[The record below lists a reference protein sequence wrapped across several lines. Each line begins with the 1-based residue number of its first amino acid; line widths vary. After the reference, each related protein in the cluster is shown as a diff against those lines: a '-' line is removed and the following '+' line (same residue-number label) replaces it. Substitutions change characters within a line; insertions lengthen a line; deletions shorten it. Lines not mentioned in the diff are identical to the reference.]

1 MLKPAFLEPASLPLA
16 TSTPY
21 EPSSW
26 MIATR
31 MSFGS
36 LPNFALAFFS
46 IMSAAM
52 RPNCCPLACGRNTY
66 FRFLFSTTAVEMQ
79 VVIHMK
85 FLSCSTRAAT
95 GTHCAEEKNPRTRL
109 TFSCSIRRTAS
120 LMATSGL
127 LCASA

>member
-1 MLKPAFLEPASLPLA
+1 
-16 TSTPY
+16 
-21 EPSSW
+21 

-46 IMSAAM
+46 IMSSGHQAELLAAGLRAEDVLAGSCS
-52 RPNCCPLACGRNTY
+52 RPR
-66 FRFLFSTTAVEMQ
+66 AVEMQ

-95 GTHCAEEKNPRTRL
+95 GTHCAEEKNPITRL